1 MIKWFKKDEI
11 ILTISYLTGKGSNYP
26 SYIQRKPNDL
36 SKVIREATKY
46 MISTIW
52 HSGEGEIMKMMKDQ
66 WFPGVRGEK
75 RMNRQ
80 SAKVS
85 LGQWNSSV

>member
-1 MIKWFKKDEI
+1 
-11 ILTISYLTGKGSNYP
+11 
-26 SYIQRKPNDL
+26 
-36 SKVIREATKY
+36 
-46 MISTIW
+46 
-52 HSGEGEIMKMMKDQ
+52 MKMMKDQ

-85 LGQWNSSV
+85 LGQ